1 MQADFRVSWEWG
13 EITDIETG
21 LLSLH
26 SDLAPSES
34 HTFEERIESCFD
46 LAD

>member
-1 MQADFRVSWEWG
+1 MQADFRVSWEVG
-13 EITDIETG
+13 EIMDIETG
-21 LLSLH
+21 LLSLY

-34 HTFEERIESCFD
+34 HTFEERIESSLD